1 MNKEELRKCKWI
13 VGHKFYLKGEEIS
26 KRKYEDLSFNDEEV
40 FQEANQVDC
49 FEEGYF
55 HEWIVNN
62 YGNSHDGIY
71 TEVYA
76 LVEKMN
82 GKVIQLDTDEII
94 FIDEFKDVISSNLK
108 QLIGKSIQNNSFI
121 EVLDFIKLLSSNELI
136 QKYILD
142 IVKGFENNSLVGVLK
157 VADELFDSKGNE
169 ELLKEV
175 VKKYNL

>member
-1 MNKEELRKCKWI
+1 
-13 VGHKFYLKGEEIS
+13 
-26 KRKYEDLSFNDEEV
+26 
-40 FQEANQVDC
+40 
-49 FEEGYF
+49 
-55 HEWIVNN
+55 
-62 YGNSHDGIY
+62 
-71 TEVYA
+71 
-76 LVEKMN
+76 MN

-121 EVLDFIKLLSSNELI
+121 EVLDFINILSSNELI

-157 VADELFDSKGNE
+157 VVDELFDSKGNE